1 VLAAGGGA
9 ARILIGRDFSSGGM
23 RVAPDASL
31 IVGDVLK
38 LVVYAIAGRPPLL
51 LRALVLRDDGDD
63 GFVLRFENLSPETA
77 ELAEWAKA
85 HPNLAGS
92 AEREAPAVHSIVS
105 EVVEEPEGSR

>member
-1 VLAAGGGA
+1 
-9 ARILIGRDFSSGGM
+9 M

-63 GFVLRFENLSPETA
+63 GCVLRFESLSPETLA